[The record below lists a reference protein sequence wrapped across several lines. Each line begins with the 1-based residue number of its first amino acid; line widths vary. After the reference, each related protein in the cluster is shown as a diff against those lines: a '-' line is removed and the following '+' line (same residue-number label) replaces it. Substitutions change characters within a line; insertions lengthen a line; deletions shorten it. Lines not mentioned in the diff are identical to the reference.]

1 MAELLCFSVVDCVGF
16 FLEEHRV
23 TSTDFA
29 AAPSAY
35 SCSHRK
41 RIRQLFA
48 PSLLDS
54 SGFKGLVLPCV
65 YCSRT
70 RCCALWFVDD
80 DGRALFFGR

>member
-1 MAELLCFSVVDCVGF
+1 MAELCFSVDDFVVLF
-16 FLEEHRV
+16 FLEHRV
-23 TSTDFA
+23 TSTHFA

-35 SCSHRK
+35 GCSHRK
-41 RIRQLFA
+41 RIQQLRA

-70 RCCALWFVDD
+70 RCCALWFVND